1 MKYRKINIKDYD
13 EKQPIQY
20 VGYYVLNKTAYM
32 PEPDV
37 LFVSIEREE
46 DKKIKE
52 LGVEIE
58 ILKSLKLTIGETVDA
73 LPPNWRTAG
82 FEDIIDAFQNAQIA
96 KERRVRNEE

>member
-1 MKYRKINIKDYD
+1 MKKPERKKYNY
-13 EKQPIQY
+13 
-20 VGYYVLNKTAYM
+20 
-32 PEPDV
+32 
-37 LFVSIEREE
+37 
-46 DKKIKE
+46 KKIEFPLTVSGHHGYNEGWDAWELYHNSIIAEKDKE
-52 LGVEIE
+52 IA